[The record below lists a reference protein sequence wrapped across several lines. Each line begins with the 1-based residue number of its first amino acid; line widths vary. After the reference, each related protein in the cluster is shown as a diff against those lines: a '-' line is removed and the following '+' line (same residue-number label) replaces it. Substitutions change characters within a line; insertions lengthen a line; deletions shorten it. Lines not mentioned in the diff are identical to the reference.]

1 MKNNQTTT
9 NRINELYMA
18 IVSNEKPKPRI
29 RKVFSYSNN
38 KKPQHFYVVTIS
50 KNELSFVQR
59 INNFNN
65 LLIDNLK
72 PNENLAYNNDCFCI
86 ASDEYEISYILE
98 GYYKQANKKG
108 YIITEL
114 QMKSY
119 YVEWALN
126 LQLIMQ
132 KSTVS
137 IIWQS
142 AKWIIPA
149 GRKNSPIQ
157 QTD

>member
-38 KKPQHFYVVTIS
+38 KKPKHFYVVTIS
-50 KNELSFVQR
+50 KNEKSFIQR
-59 INNFNN
+59 VNNFNN

-72 PNENLAYNNDCFCI
+72 PNENLVYNNDCFCI

-149 GRKNSPIQ
+149 GRKNSPIR